1 MAVTDHP
8 STLPPDVLPPDSLP
22 PRNPPPHERV
32 FKRINRRYTWLRQQF
47 GGLVPKGL
55 YARSLIIII
64 APVIVLQA
72 LVAYFFMERHWR
84 NVTGR
89 LSQGLAGEIAMVV
102 DFHNA
107 DKSAEGDAFLIASV
121 KKRLGHDIIFS
132 GHDTLPPVTQ
142 SHIFQSFLDN
152 VLSKELIKQVQ
163 RPFWIDSGKSNNE
176 IEIRIDLGD
185 QIMTL
190 VTRRSQAYA
199 SNAHIFLVWMVGSSL
214 VLIAIAVL
222 FLRNQ
227 IRPILR
233 LADAAESFGKGRD
246 IDFRPRGARE
256 VRQAGRAFIEMKRR
270 IERAIDQRTTML
282 NGVSH
287 DLRTVLTRFR
297 LSVEMMEEGPEKE
310 PMQKDVSEMARMLEA
325 YLAFARGDASESS
338 TEIDFT
344 DMLDDLKR
352 EAEAMGA
359 PMTVTMIG
367 EPMVTV
373 RPDAFK
379 RLLSNLIANAARFA
393 SRIDLSATH
402 DARWLSVVIDDDGP
416 GIPAHSRDEVFKPF
430 VRLDESRNQDESGT
444 GLGLSIA
451 RDIARSHGGDIILG
465 ESPSGGLRA
474 TVRVPA

>member
-1 MAVTDHP
+1 MAVTDGP
-8 STLPPDVLPPDSLP
+8 AALPPK
-22 PRNPPPHERV
+22 ERV
-32 FKRINRRYTWLRQQF
+32 FTRFNRRYTWLRQQLS
-47 GGLVPKGL
+47 GLIPKGL

-64 APVIVLQA
+64 APIIVLQA

-89 LSQGLAGEIAMVV
+89 LSQGLAGEIAMIV
-102 DFHNA
+102 DLHNV
-107 DKSAEGDAFLIASV
+107 DKSSEGDAFLMRMV
-121 KKRLGHDIIFS
+121 RRRLGHDVTFS
-132 GHDTLPPVTQ
+132 VHDTLPPVTQ
-142 SHIFQSFLDN
+142 PHIFQSFLDN

-163 RPFWIDSGKSNNE
+163 RPFWIDSSKNSSE

-185 QIMTL
+185 GIMTL

-199 SNAHIFLVWMVGSSL
+199 SNVHIFLVWMLGSSL
-214 VLIAIAVL
+214 VLIVIAVL

-233 LADAAESFGKGRD
+233 LSDAAESFGKGRE

-325 YLAFARGDASESS
+325 YLAFARGDASESA
-338 TEIDFT
+338 TEIDFM

-352 EAEAMGA
+352 EAEALGVA
-359 PMTVTMIG
+359 MTTMMTG
-367 EPMVTV
+367 ESHITV

-379 RLLSNLIANAARFA
+379 RLLSNLVANAARFG
-393 SRIDLSATH
+393 SQIDLAATH
-402 DARWLSVVIDDDGP
+402 DARWLTVSIDDDGP

-430 VRLDESRNQDESGT
+430 VRLDEARNQDESGT

-451 RDIARSHGGDIILG
+451 RDIARSHGGDIILS

>member
-1 MAVTDHP
+1 MAVTDGP
-8 STLPPDVLPPDSLP
+8 AAAPPK
-22 PRNPPPHERV
+22 ERL
-32 FKRINRRYTWLRQQF
+32 FTRFNRRYTFLRQQF
-47 GGLVPKGL
+47 NGLIPKGL

-64 APVIVLQA
+64 APIIVLQA

-84 NVTGR
+84 NVTSR
-89 LSQGLAGEIAMVV
+89 LSQGLAGEIAMIV
-102 DFHNA
+102 DLHRIDA
-107 DKSAEGDAFLIASV
+107 TIEGDAFLIRTV
-121 KKRLGHDIIFS
+121 KRRLGHDITFS
-132 GHDTLPPVTQ
+132 GKDSGNDPLPPVTQ
-142 SHIFQSFLDN
+142 AHIFQSFLDN
-152 VLSKELIKQVQ
+152 VLSKELVRQVQ
-163 RPFWIDSGKSNNE
+163 RPFWIDSSKNSSE

-185 QIMTL
+185 GIMTL

-199 SNAHIFLVWMVGSSL
+199 SNVHIFLVWMLGSSF
-214 VLIAIAVL
+214 VLIVIAVL

-270 IERAIDQRTTML
+270 IERTIEQRTTML

-297 LSVEMMEEGPEKE
+297 LSVEMMEDGPEKE
-310 PMQKDVSEMARMLEA
+310 PMTKDVNEMARMLEA
-325 YLAFARGDASESS
+325 YLAFARGDASESA
-338 TEIDFT
+338 TEIDFG
-344 DMLDDLKR
+344 DMIDDLKR
-352 EAEAMGA
+352 EAEALGA
-359 PMTVTMIG
+359 PMTASMTG
-367 EPMVTV
+367 ESCITV

-379 RLLSNLIANAARFA
+379 RLLSNLVGNAARFG

-402 DARWLSVVIDDDGP
+402 DARWLSVSIDDDGP

-430 VRLDESRNQDESGT
+430 VRLDEARNQDESGT

-465 ESPSGGLRA
+465 ESPLGGLRA